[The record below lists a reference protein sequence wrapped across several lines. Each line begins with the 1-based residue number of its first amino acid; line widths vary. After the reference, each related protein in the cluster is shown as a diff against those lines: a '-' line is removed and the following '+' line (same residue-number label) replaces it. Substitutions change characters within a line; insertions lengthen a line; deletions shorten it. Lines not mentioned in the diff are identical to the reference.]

1 MDATGMHAARWHL
14 SEYDLLVLFRTYP
27 SLAASFLERLP
38 LHQTGMVKTTSR
50 CDLSDSPNA
59 TLIEDDASMISA
71 GTDGSG
77 VQTTAAVQF
86 WENVIL
92 RGKESQGNPVFVT
105 SHMVPV
111 TATTEPVAHFSTDD
125 QQQAG
130 SSGVSD
136 IPQTDDQHR
145 SEKVQLGIEYEK
157 LLLEQPGDSPVETSC
172 HSPPFSQL
180 LKEAVE
186 HVDRTRQPLV
196 FEGPTL
202 QIIVQHK
209 WESSCRAIFML
220 MFQAYAVFLGAFALT
235 TLFFD
240 TLLDADSDVEH
251 SAAWSMWGLC
261 CVYSIL
267 LLKREFH
274 QVREALL
281 DYVLITRR
289 CTLFV

>member
-1 MDATGMHAARWHL
+1 
-14 SEYDLLVLFRTYP
+14 
-27 SLAASFLERLP
+27 
-38 LHQTGMVKTTSR
+38 
-50 CDLSDSPNA
+50 
-59 TLIEDDASMISA
+59 MISA
-71 GTDGSG
+71 GTGGPS

-92 RGKESQGNPVFVT
+92 RRKESQGNRAGGVFVA

-111 TATTEPVAHFSTDD
+111 TATTEPVAHFSVDD

-136 IPQTDDQHR
+136 IPQADDQDR
-145 SEKVQLGIEYEK
+145 PKKVQLGIEYEK

-209 WESSCRAIFML
+209 WESSCFTSQTVAL
-220 MFQAYAVFLGAFALT
+220 FAC
-235 TLFFD
+235 
-240 TLLDADSDVEH
+240 SYR
-251 SAAWSMWGLC
+251 SAATPAG
-261 CVYSIL
+261 L
-267 LLKREFH
+267 LL
-274 QVREALL
+274 VLNREAPKM
-281 DYVLITRR
+281 R
-289 CTLFV
+289 CTAAGRMRCIARSASASSASGVVRVQ